1 MKKIPIF
8 ALPNAEIAQLV
19 EHNLAKVGVA
29 SSSLVFRS
37 KKATSIQRWS
47 FFCIFERLFITM
59 FYSIIIPVYNRPEEV
74 AELLDSLSQQEG
86 NIPFEVVIVEDGST
100 LPCREVVEKFA
111 RKLTVTYHAK
121 PNTGRSDSRNAG
133 MQLAKGG
140 YFIFFDS
147 DCIIPPGYFVRL
159 EKKLTDDYSDC
170 FGGPDAAHS
179 SFSNVQKAISYAMT
193 SFLTTGGIRG
203 GKQAKKTFQPRT
215 FNMGFSRAVYEK
227 TGGFNNM
234 LGEDI
239 DLSIR
244 IAQAG
249 FRISLYREVF
259 VYHKRRISFT
269 KFYRQ
274 VRNFGTA
281 RINLALL
288 HKGSLKPVH
297 ALPALLLFGGAGIVA
312 AAFFSLWA
320 LALPVGY
327 TVLLFSD
334 ALVKTKSIQTALL
347 SVCAAG
353 IQLTG
358 YGWGFIKAGVL
369 KIIFRKGLE
378 SNEKLLRIYR

>member
-1 MKKIPIF
+1 M
-8 ALPNAEIAQLV
+8 
-19 EHNLAKVGVA
+19 
-29 SSSLVFRS
+29 
-37 KKATSIQRWS
+37 
-47 FFCIFERLFITM
+47 TM
-59 FYSIIIPVYNRPEEV
+59 FYSIIIPVYNRPDEV
-74 AELLDSLSQQEG
+74 AELLESLSQQEG
-86 NIPFEVVIVEDGST
+86 NVPFEVVLVEDGST

-111 RKLTVTYHAK
+111 DKLTVTYHAK

-133 MQLAKGG
+133 MQLAKGD

-147 DCIIPPGYFVRL
+147 DCIIPPGYFARL
-159 EKKLTDDYSDC
+159 DKKLTDDYSDC
-170 FGGPDAAHS
+170 FGGPDAARA

-227 TGGFNNM
+227 VGGFNNM

-239 DLSIR
+239 DLSLR
-244 IAQAG
+244 IARAG
-249 FRISLYREVF
+249 FRLSLYREVF

-297 ALPALLLFGGAGIVA
+297 ALPALFLLGGAGIAA

-320 LALPVGY
+320 LALPALY
-327 TVLLFSD
+327 MVLLFFD
-334 ALVKTKSIQTALL
+334 ALIKTKGIKTAVL
-347 SVCAAG
+347 SVFAAG
-353 IQLTG
+353 VQLAG
-358 YGWGFIKAGVL
+358 YGWGFLCALVAKV
-369 KIIFRKGLE
+369 IFRRGLE
-378 SNEKLLRIYR
+378 SNEKLIRIYK

>member
-1 MKKIPIF
+1 
-8 ALPNAEIAQLV
+8 
-19 EHNLAKVGVA
+19 
-29 SSSLVFRS
+29 
-37 KKATSIQRWS
+37 
-47 FFCIFERLFITM
+47 M
-59 FYSIIIPVYNRPEEV
+59 FYSVIIPVYNRPGE
-74 AELLDSLSQQEG
+74 AGELLESLSQQEG
-86 NIPFEVVIVEDGST
+86 NVPFEVIIVEDGST
-100 LPCREVVEKFA
+100 LPCRDAVEKFA
-111 RKLTVTYHAK
+111 RQLTVRYHAK
-121 PNTGRSDSRNAG
+121 PNTGRSDSRNVG

-147 DCIIPPGYFVRL
+147 DCIIPRGYFMQL
-159 EKKLTDDYSDC
+159 EKKLRDDYSDC
-170 FGGPDAAHS
+170 FGGPDAACA
-179 SFSNVQKAISYAMT
+179 SFSGVQQAISYAMT

-203 GKQAKKTFQPRT
+203 GKQAKRTFQPRT

-227 TGGFNNM
+227 VGGFNNM

-244 IAQAG
+244 IARAG
-249 FRISLYREVF
+249 FRLSLYREAF

-297 ALPALLLFGGAGIVA
+297 ALPALFLLGGTGIVA
-312 AAFFSLWA
+312 VAFFSLWA
-320 LALPVGY
+320 LALPALYVA
-327 TVLLFSD
+327 LLFVG
-334 ALVKTKSIQTALL
+334 ALVKTKSIKTAAL

-358 YGWGFIKAGVL
+358 YGWGFLCALVSKV
-369 KIIFRKGLE
+369 IFRQGLE
-378 SNEKLLRIYR
+378 SNEKLTRIYK

>member
-1 MKKIPIF
+1 M
-8 ALPNAEIAQLV
+8 
-19 EHNLAKVGVA
+19 
-29 SSSLVFRS
+29 RY
-37 KKATSIQRWS
+37 
-47 FFCIFERLFITM
+47 
-59 FYSIIIPVYNRPEEV
+59 YSVIIPVYNRPQEV
-74 AELLDSLSQQEG
+74 EELLASLSSQSVK
-86 NIPFEVVIVEDGST
+86 NFEVIIVEDGST
-100 LPCREVVEKFA
+100 FPCREIAEKFA
-111 RKLTVTYHAK
+111 DNLSITYHAK
-121 PNTGRSDSRNAG
+121 PNTGRSDSRNIG
-133 MQLAKGG
+133 MQLAKGD

-147 DCIIPPGYFVRL
+147 DCIIPPDYFKRL
-159 EKKLTDDYSDC
+159 MEHLAADYSDC

-179 SFSNVQKAISYAMT
+179 SFSGVQKAISYAMT

-203 GKQAKKTFQPRT
+203 SKQSMEAFKPRT

-227 TGGFNNM
+227 VGGFNNM

-244 IAQAG
+244 IARAE
-249 FRISLYREVF
+249 FRVSLYREVF

-281 RINLALL
+281 RVNLAIL

-297 ALPALLLFGGAGIVA
+297 ALPALFLFGGAGIVA

-320 LALPVGY
+320 LAIPALY
-327 TVLLFSD
+327 TILLFID
-334 ALVKTKSIQTALL
+334 ALIKTKNAKTALL
-347 SVCAAG
+347 SVCAAY

-358 YGWGFIKAGVL
+358 YGWGFLCAWTS

-378 SNEKLLRIYR
+378 SNEKLQLIYK